1 MSALT
6 TLRPLVPS
14 AEAAEVSNQGGG
26 LRIST
31 AKGRPGVNRDS
42 LDEQPGSE
50 AFYSPSASHDASP
63 ASEPP
68 PPCSPSLSTNP
79 IHDHDTHAAS
89 LVIGPIRPLLQNQA
103 EAYLIPVYKTVST
116 LLDGG

>member
-1 MSALT
+1 MNSRALK
-6 TLRPLVPS
+6 P
-14 AEAAEVSNQGGG
+14 
-26 LRIST
+26 ST
-31 AKGRPGVNRDS
+31 AP
-42 LDEQPGSE
+42 LL
-50 AFYSPSASHDASP
+50 AMMP
-63 ASEPP
+63 ALQVSPP